1 MPAYHS
7 MISYQCQALKCKK
20 CTAWFPMRCGVFCGA
35 LLRPSLAF
43 LLYNDSTV
51 CLLLKFAVIPNLR
64 AAFCEFFTMLSIIS
78 QVCANAQAQR
88 QCLCAWF
95 MYCYAANQF
104 LPKILSKKFFMLLN
118 DSWNHARIVSA
129 VERVSPQS
137 GQVFPLK

>member
-88 QCLCAWF
+88 QCLCARF
-95 MYCYAANQF
+95 MSCYAAYCALYRKVTTCARVQVSLGANLL
-104 LPKILSKKFFMLLN
+104 LPTPEVMPFSTAHLTAL
-118 DSWNHARIVSA
+118 
-129 VERVSPQS
+129 
-137 GQVFPLK
+137 